1 MSTPPASPLSP
12 SASAAV
18 VKPLWRTFFAF
29 LGPMVLSNMLQSM
42 SGTVNG
48 IYIGQMLGVGA
59 AAAAST
65 FFPLMFFFIAFII
78 GLGAGS
84 SVLIGQ
90 AWGAKKI
97 ARVQAVAGTTLTLGL
112 ILGLTVAV
120 VGSLITEPLLRT
132 LGTPADIFQDAATY
146 AHVMWI
152 AIPGLFLFLLMTS
165 MLRGVGDTISPLLA
179 LLLSTGVGLLVTPA
193 LIRGW
198 FGLPQLGLASAAWAT
213 TIAYLVAMV
222 WLILRLRTKLYL
234 GQKHPMAP
242 DAELLRHLRVDPAIV
257 KAVLRIGIPTGLQM
271 VVISLAE
278 IALLSMVNSYGSQ
291 ATAAYGAV
299 NQVVNYV
306 QFPAI
311 SIAITSSILG
321 AQAIG
326 AGKPERLGAILRTG
340 LLMNV
345 VLTGSLVLVGY
356 LFSRHL
362 VSLFI
367 NNDAVVEL
375 AQTLLHTMLW
385 SSIVLGMAGVVAAVM
400 RASGTVL
407 VPTAISICCILGV
420 EVPVAWLM
428 SQQMGLNGIWL
439 AYPAAFISMLIL
451 QSTYYRLVWRKKPI
465 KKLI

>member
-1 MSTPPASPLSP
+1 M
-12 SASAAV
+12 
-18 VKPLWRTFFAF
+18 
-29 LGPMVLSNMLQSM
+29 
-42 SGTVNG
+42 
-48 IYIGQMLGVGA
+48 
-59 AAAAST
+59 
-65 FFPLMFFFIAFII
+65 
-78 GLGAGS
+78 
-84 SVLIGQ
+84 
-90 AWGAKKI
+90 
-97 ARVQAVAGTTLTLGL
+97 
-112 ILGLTVAV
+112 AV
-120 VGSLITEPLLRT
+120 VGTLITEPLLRT
-132 LGTPADIFQDAATY
+132 LGTPTDIFQDAATY

-165 MLRGVGDTISPLLA
+165 MLRGVGDTVSPLLA

-198 FGLPQLGLASAAWAT
+198 FGLPQLGVASAAWAT
-213 TIAYLVAMV
+213 TIAYLIAMV
-222 WLILRLRTKLYL
+222 WLIWRLRSKLYL
-234 GQKHPMAP
+234 GQKHPLAP
-242 DAELLRHLRVDPAIV
+242 GLEMLRTLRVDPAIV

-326 AGKPERLGAILRTG
+326 AGKPERVSAILRTG

-345 VLTGSLVLVGY
+345 VLVGY

-362 VSLFI
+362 VSLFV
-367 NNDAVVEL
+367 NNEAVVEL

-385 SSIVLGMAGVVAAVM
+385 SSIVLGMAGVVSAVM

-428 SQQMGLNGIWL
+428 SHQIGLNGIWL

-465 KKLI
+465 KRLI